1 MTQYLTLLEGTTETP
16 STWATLGTFLPFLL
30 LIPLFYFLMYRPQKK
45 QEKETAQM
53 RSNLTIGDEVVTIGG
68 IMGKVIA
75 INDKDN
81 YFVIETGTAKNK
93 TYLKLSKQALYSVV
107 SETKNP
113 NATNPEITE
122 ADMNGEVVSPEE
134 VSSVA
139 EDNVSTENSSV
150 AEAEEEMDAIE
161 EIEEAT
167 DEDNK

>member
-1 MTQYLTLLEGTTETP
+1 
-16 STWATLGTFLPFLL
+16 
-30 LIPLFYFLMYRPQKK
+30 
-45 QEKETAQM
+45 
-53 RSNLTIGDEVVTIGG
+53 
-68 IMGKVIA
+68 MGKVIA

-134 VSSVA
+134 VATVA
-139 EDNVSTENSSV
+139 EDNASTENSSV